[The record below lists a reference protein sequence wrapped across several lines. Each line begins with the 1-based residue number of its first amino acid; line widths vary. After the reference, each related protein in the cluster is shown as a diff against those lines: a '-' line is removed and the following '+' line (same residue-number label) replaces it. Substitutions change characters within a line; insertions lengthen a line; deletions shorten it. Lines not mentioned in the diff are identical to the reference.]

1 MTLARFKRPL
11 ATVSVED
18 TVEKAARIMRDQRV
32 GCVLVLRQGRPAGV
46 VTDRDVV
53 LRVVAEGRDP
63 SKATLGEFV
72 SYDPVTVYAHDG
84 IETAVERMRVHGIRR
99 LPVVDDDGVAVGI
112 VTADDLLV
120 LLGSEI
126 AAVCEG
132 IANAADADESR

>member
-11 ATVSVED
+11 ATASVED
-18 TVEKAARIMRDQRV
+18 TVEKAARTMRDRRV

-46 VTDRDVV
+46 VTDRDLV

-63 SKATLGEFV
+63 SQATLGEFV
-72 SYDPVTVYAHDG
+72 SYDPVTVCLHDG
-84 IETAVERMRVHGIRR
+84 IDTAVERMRVHGIRR

-120 LLGSEI
+120 LLGSEM

-132 IANAADADESR
+132 IANAADSDESR